1 MDKNAGNKRKAK
13 YLAQF
18 DKTTRNKARRAKRRE
33 KYAKSAK
40 CAARKAARQ
49 ARNVAKGIP
58 RPHRLVEEGK
68 KIERLAK
75 TVALMKENQAQLD
88 ALKESP
94 V

>member
-18 DKTTRNKARRAKRRE
+18 DKTLRNKARRAKRRE

-40 CAARKAARQ
+40 CAARKAVRM

-58 RPHRLVEEGK
+58 RPWRKLGEK
-68 KIERLAK
+68 LAQAAE
-75 TVALMKENQAQLD
+75 VAKVIA
-88 ALKESP
+88 AK
-94 V
+94 